1 MTEIK
6 SNMVN
11 VSGSNKKILNSM
23 SSHFKFSD
31 DVFTATGMIKN
42 KVELMINSL
51 QNIVIQSKDSR
62 ISMEEI
68 NIGVNELYKTASFI
82 NEIGIKNTDNVNEI
96 ETQIDKFKTE

>member
-1 MTEIK
+1 
-6 SNMVN
+6 
-11 VSGSNKKILNSM
+11 M
-23 SSHFKFSD
+23 SSLFKFSD
-31 DVFTATGMIKN
+31 DVFTVTGMIKN

-96 ETQIDKFKTE
+96 ET